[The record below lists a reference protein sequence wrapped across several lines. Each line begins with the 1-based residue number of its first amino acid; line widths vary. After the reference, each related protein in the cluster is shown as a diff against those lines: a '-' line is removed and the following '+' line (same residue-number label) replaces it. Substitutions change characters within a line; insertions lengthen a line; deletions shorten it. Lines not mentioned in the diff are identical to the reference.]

1 MIIIKRWN
9 RFGNSVIQLINILHI
24 AISLNHN
31 IKELKKHDFFDIG
44 IINNILNNKEN
55 NNIIQDN
62 HEFFEQG
69 KIKVPSEL
77 FKKNKEK
84 VQEILEKSFI
94 IQDIPALE
102 KDDLVI
108 HIRSGDIF
116 DKKPH
121 PVYVMPPFSYYKN
134 IIDSVTYNNIILVA
148 EDRKNPVIDKLLTHY
163 PNIKFKIQSF
173 YKDIQTILGAHN
185 VISSFGTFIPYLLL
199 LSKNIKNLY
208 QPNYQGWG
216 RHFKETSVNLHII
229 DLSDYTKKMR
239 PWKNT
244 PEQIEIL
251 LNYEVGLPP
260 FSV

>member
-1 MIIIKRWN
+1 MIIIKKWN

-24 AISLNHN
+24 AISFNHN
-31 IKELKKHDFFDIG
+31 IKEIKKHDFFDIE

-55 NNIIQDN
+55 NNIIEDK
-62 HEFFEQG
+62 HEFFVKEN
-69 KIKVPSEL
+69 INVPSEL
-77 FKKNKEK
+77 FKKNEEK

-94 IQDIPALE
+94 IQDIPELE
-102 KDDLVI
+102 KDDFVI

-116 DKKPH
+116 DENPH

-134 IIDSVTYNNIILVA
+134 IIDSVTYHNIIIIA
-148 EDRKNPVIDKLLTHY
+148 EDRKNPVIDKLLSHY

-173 YKDIQTILGAHN
+173 YKDIQTILGANN

-208 QPNYQGWG
+208 QPNYQGWDG
-216 RHFKETSVNLHII
+216 HFRKTSINLHKI
-229 DLSDYTKKMR
+229 DLSDYIKKMR

-251 LNYEVGLPP
+251 LNYEMI
-260 FSV
+260 